1 MASRADASGSPPR
14 GYAALDPTPQ
24 IHGVLLYAV
33 MASSF
38 RRIALE
44 RHSSDSLERLSF
56 FCRLA
61 TIPCDRLAE
70 LAEQILFERQMLTPA
85 VPVRAEILAELPY

>member
-1 MASRADASGSPPR
+1 VPP
-14 GYAALDPTPQ
+14 LDPTPL
-24 IHGVLLYAV
+24 IHGVLLVAV

-38 RRIALE
+38 RRAALE

-56 FCRLA
+56 CCRLA

-70 LAEQILFERQMLTPA
+70 LAEQILFERQMLNPA
-85 VPVRAEILAELPY
+85 SVPAWCTESELPF

>member
-1 MASRADASGSPPR
+1 MASRADAS

-24 IHGVLLYAV
+24 LHGVLLVAV

-38 RRIALE
+38 RRAALE

-56 FCRLA
+56 CCRLA
-61 TIPCDRLAE
+61 TIPCDRLAD
-70 LAEQILFERQMLTPA
+70 LAEQILFERQMLNPA
-85 VPVRAEILAELPY
+85 SVPAWCSESELPF